1 MRIRPSEEAA
11 ISYAAPIATGIL
23 SLLLGTVEPAA
34 AQNSTGMLTPFS
46 TGHNPTG
53 LLTPFST
60 TTPPPMLKPGGG
72 DHGSGGH
79 HGHHEF
85 PVFVT
90 PFFGGFV
97 DDNNM
102 QVQITP
108 VNPQPFTPAESPP
121 PGQRP
126 VAPYK
131 PPSVEV
137 APGGI
142 EIVRGPGQ

>member
-1 MRIRPSEEAA
+1 MRIGNATLIVAGSLVLVLGAA
-11 ISYAAPIATGIL
+11 GAA
-23 SLLLGTVEPAA
+23 V
-34 AQNSTGMLTPFS
+34 AQNSTGQFTPL
-46 TGHNPTG
+46 PTH
-53 LLTPFST
+53 TPAPAM
-60 TTPPPMLKPGGG
+60 PPPMLKPGGDLHNWG
-72 DHGSGGH
+72 TGHH

-90 PFFGGFV
+90 PFFSGFV

-102 QVQITP
+102 EVQSTP
-108 VNPQPFTPAESPP
+108 VNPQPFAPAESPP
-121 PGQRP
+121 PGSRP
-126 VAPYK
+126 VVPYK

>member
-1 MRIRPSEEAA
+1 MLRP
-11 ISYAAPIATGIL
+11 G
-23 SLLLGTVEPAA
+23 G
-34 AQNSTGMLTPFS
+34 N
-46 TGHNPTG
+46 
-53 LLTPFST
+53 
-60 TTPPPMLKPGGG
+60 GGG
-72 DHGSGGH
+72 DHGGGDHGH

-102 QVQITP
+102 EVQAQP
-108 VNPQPFTPAESPP
+108 VNPQPFAPAEPP
-121 PGQRP
+121 APGSRP
-126 VAPYK
+126 VVPYK
-131 PPSVEV
+131 PPSVEI

>member
-1 MRIRPSEEAA
+1 MVIAA
-11 ISYAAPIATGIL
+11 GSFG
-23 SLLLGTVEPAA
+23 LLLTAGPVA
-34 AQNSTGMLTPFS
+34 AQNSSGMLTPFS

-53 LLTPFST
+53 LLTPFSA
-60 TTPPPMLKPGGG
+60 PPPMLRPGGNNG
-72 DHGSGGH
+72 GGNGSGGNNGGGNNGGGH

-102 QVQITP
+102 EVQAQP
-108 VNPQPFTPAESPP
+108 VNPQPFAPAESPT
-121 PGQRP
+121 PGSRP

-131 PPSVEV
+131 PPSVEI
-137 APGGI
+137 APGGV

>member
-1 MRIRPSEEAA
+1 MKTGYGLLIAA
-11 ISYAAPIATGIL
+11 GSFA
-23 SLLLGTVEPAA
+23 LLLTGSAA
-34 AQNSTGMLTPFS
+34 AQNS
-46 TGHNPTG
+46 TG

-60 TTPPPMLKPGGG
+60 AAQPSAFAPPMLRPGTGGNNGGG
-72 DHGSGGH
+72 NNGGGSNGGGSHGDGGH

-90 PFFGGFV
+90 PFFGGFS

-102 QVQITP
+102 EVQAQP
-108 VNPQPFTPAESPP
+108 VNPQPFAPAESPL
-121 PGQRP
+121 PGSRP

-131 PPSVEV
+131 PPSVEI
-137 APGGI
+137 APGGV